1 MNRHLCEI
9 FGAATSVTFTGVS
22 FTATHPWIQDVA
34 AFIAFSAGLVTIV
47 SGIKNLMK

>member
-9 FGAATSVTFTGVS
+9 FGAATSVTGVS

-34 AFIAFSAGLVTIV
+34 AFIAISAGLVTIV